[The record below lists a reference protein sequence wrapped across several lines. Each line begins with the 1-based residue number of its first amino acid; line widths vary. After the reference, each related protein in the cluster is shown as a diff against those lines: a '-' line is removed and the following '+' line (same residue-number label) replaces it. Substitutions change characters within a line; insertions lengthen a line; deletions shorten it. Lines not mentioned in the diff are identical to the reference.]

1 MEIIDLTMDEVI
13 DISGEEEVVQ
23 DIMNFIEQNL
33 PQFQHLNGYIS
44 DDGFVVA
51 PGEGESEV
59 EDHDDDDDEED
70 VVDDQIHQQIHQQIQ
85 QQFQQQQSQQP
96 RGQVH
101 SECSICLEN
110 VTEADEGG
118 NVTILPCGHTFHNVC
133 MNGWLLAKPEGE
145 CPTCKGTIVGAQ
157 NI

>member
-1 MEIIDLTMDEVI
+1 MSISVAQMEVIDLTVDEIIDL
-13 DISGEEEVVQ
+13 SGEADVVQ
-23 DIMNFIEQNL
+23 DIIDFFQQNL
-33 PQFQHLNGYIS
+33 PQHHDLNGYIS

-51 PGEGESEV
+51 PGEGESDSE
-59 EDHDDDDDEED
+59 EDDDDDMD
-70 VVDDQIHQQIHQQIQ
+70 DVDDQ
-85 QQFQQQQSQQP
+85 QQP
-96 RGQVH
+96 NGIVH
-101 SECSICLEN
+101 SQCSICLDE

-145 CPTCKGTIVGAQ
+145 CPTCKGTIEGSQ

>member
-1 MEIIDLTMDEVI
+1 MGMIDLTMDEVL
-13 DISGEEEVVQ
+13 DLSGEEEVVQ
-23 DIMNFIEQNL
+23 DIMGFIEQNL
-33 PQFQHLNGYIS
+33 HQYHHLNGYIG

-51 PGEGESEV
+51 LGEGESDAE
-59 EDHDDDDDEED
+59 DDDD
-70 VVDDQIHQQIHQQIQ
+70 VDDQIHQHIHQQ
-85 QQFQQQQSQQP
+85 QQQQQQQQHP
-96 RGQVH
+96 QVQVH

-145 CPTCKGTIVGAQ
+145 CPTCKGTIEGAQ